1 MPSSKPVFTTPLT
14 KLFKINHPVLLAGM
28 NVAAGP
34 KLAAAVTNAGGMGV
48 IGGVKQSPKF
58 LKHSIE
64 ELKSH
69 LEDKN
74 APFGVD
80 LLLPQIGGSARKTN
94 KDYTDGQLPAL
105 IDVIIEG
112 KPALFVCAVGVPPK
126 WAVDKLHAAGIAVMN
141 MIGHP
146 KHVAKAL
153 AQGVD
158 IICAQGGEGGG
169 HTGDTAFSILIPAVV
184 DLCKNAKS
192 PLTGERVIVV
202 AAGGIADGRGLAA
215 SLAYGA
221 DGVWVGTRFVASVEA
236 GANKTHKQMV
246 ISAGYDDVARTL
258 VYSGRPMSVRKTPY
272 VAEWFVNFPLSLY
285 SAAEVR
291 VTRETARK
299 IEQEKLVADGKIPHD
314 VELESNPD
322 RSIEG
327 MAFLMGKV
335 AASINDI
342 KPAKDIVDELVL
354 TAEKS
359 LKAATNLTKAKL

>member
-1 MPSSKPVFTTPLT
+1 MPSSKPVFVTPLT
-14 KLFKINHPVLLAGM
+14 KLFKIQHPVMLAGM

-34 KLAAAVTNAGGMGV
+34 KLAAAVTNAGGIGV
-48 IGGVKQSPKF
+48 IGGVRQSPKF
-58 LKHSIE
+58 LKGSID

-80 LLLPQIGGSARKTN
+80 LLIPQVGGNARKTN
-94 KDYTDGQLPAL
+94 KDYTGGQLPAL

-112 KPALFVCAVGVPPK
+112 KASLFVCAVGVPPK

-141 MIGHP
+141 MVGHP
-146 KHVAKAL
+146 KHVPKAL

-169 HTGDTAFSILIPAVV
+169 HTGDTAFSILIPTVV

-192 PLTGERVIVV
+192 PLTGEPVVVV

-215 SLAYGA
+215 ALSYGA
-221 DGVWVGTRFVASVEA
+221 SGVWVGTRFVASVEA
-236 GANKTHKQMV
+236 GANKTHKEMV

-258 VYSGRPMSVRKTPY
+258 IYSGRPMSVRKTPY
-272 VAEWFVNFPLSLY
+272 VSEWESGRRAEQDSFI
-285 SAAEVR
+285 A
-291 VTRETARK
+291 
-299 IEQEKLVADGKIPHD
+299 QGQIPHD
-314 VELESNPD
+314 EELKKNPG

-342 KPAKDIVDELVL
+342 KPAKDIVDELVT

-359 LKAATNLTKAKL
+359 LNAATNLTVAKAKL

>member
-1 MPSSKPVFTTPLT
+1 MPSSPPVFSTPLT
-14 KLFKINHPVLLAGM
+14 KLFKINHPVMLAGM

-34 KLAAAVTNAGGMGV
+34 KLAAAVTNSGGIGV
-48 IGGVKQSPKF
+48 IGGVRQSPKF
-58 LKHSIE
+58 LRNSIE

-80 LLLPQIGGSARKTN
+80 LLIPQIGGNARKTN
-94 KDYTDGQLPAL
+94 KDYTDGQLESP
-105 IDVIIEG
+105 
-112 KPALFVCAVGVPPK
+112 PFSFVPSVCPPSGP
-126 WAVDKLHAAGIAVMN
+126 VERLHAAGIAVMN

-169 HTGDTAFSILIPAVV
+169 HTGDTAFSILIPTVV

-236 GANKTHKQMV
+236 GANKTHKEMV
-246 ISAGYDDVARTL
+246 ISAGYDDVSRTL
-258 VYSGRPMSVRKTPY
+258 IYSGRPMSVRRTPY
-272 VAEWFVNFPLSLY
+272 VAEW
-285 SAAEVR
+285 
-291 VTRETARK
+291 ETARK
-299 IEQEKLVADGKIPHD
+299 VEQEELVASGKIPHD
-314 VELESNPD
+314 IELAQKPN

-342 KPAKDIVDELVL
+342 KPAKDIVDELVT

-359 LKAATNLTKAKL
+359 LKAATTLTKAKL